1 MREEVTKRDPLRD
14 VLVGETEMR
23 QVRPHRSVERQ
34 RAALDEAHERGRG
47 ERLGDR
53 ADLEDA
59 VRVERAT
66 RAGRTVREYAR
77 AAIGIENAHGD
88 ARRAL
93 GVDAVLDDG
102 ANGGIGQRDARID
115 RGGLLRRLLSAA
127 ARAGDRERGE

>member
-1 MREEVTKRDPLRD
+1 MAGARQILRD
-14 VLVGETEMR
+14 RVLELYFALHDHVGER
-23 QVRPHRSVERQ
+23 R
-34 RAALDEAHERGRG
+34 RG

-66 RAGRTVREYAR
+66 RARRAVREYAR

-115 RGGLLRRLLSAA
+115 RGGLLRRLLSDA